1 MKKETIIKL
10 VDEKD
15 RFIAKGYY
23 GRQNKGYGWIL
34 SQKENAQFDQRFF
47 ESKLKMA
54 IQRREAYYNSSD
66 TTAFRVFNGEGDGI
80 GGITIENFDGYYLI
94 NWYSKGIYQFS

>member
-1 MKKETIIKL
+1 MKKELTIKVKSKFVNKYKNGYPLIMKDALINQNELDEEGTIIKL
-10 VDEKD
+10 VDDKN

-47 ESKLKMA
+47 ENKLKMV
-54 IQRREAYYNSSD
+54 ISEKRG
-66 TTAFRVFNGEGDGI
+66 V
-80 GGITIENFDGYYLI
+80 L
-94 NWYSKGIYQFS
+94 